1 MSMFKGSGGTQQEGD
16 QLVGLDRM
24 KRMQSTSPVA
34 SDSSR
39 SESIKLLV

>member
-1 MSMFKGSGGTQQEGD
+1 MSMFKGSGGMQQEGD

-24 KRMQSTSPVA
+24 KWMQSMSPVV

-39 SESIKLLV
+39 SESIELLV